1 MSLRSRPVPP
11 VEAAPT
17 ADVDGDRDELDA
29 DEAWR
34 LVYSLVL
41 EGEAHTRLHEV
52 CRDVGLP
59 VNLFKAM
66 LTLDRPQPA
75 AMRDLA
81 DYFNF
86 DASYCTTLVDGLE
99 AQGIAE
105 RRPHPT
111 DRRIKTVVLTD
122 KGRQVLTRARTLMGE
137 APPSFRSL
145 SPAEQRRL
153 RTLLGKVV
161 AADPVL
167 KAKRQEEAARAAG

>member
-11 VEAAPT
+11 AGAAPT
-17 ADVDGDRDELDA
+17 ADVHGKIAADDA
-29 DEAWR
+29 WQ
-34 LVYSLVL
+34 LVYALVL

-66 LTLDRPQPA
+66 LTLDRAQPA

-122 KGRQVLTRARTLMGE
+122 KGRRVLARARTLMGE

-145 SPAEQRRL
+145 SPAEQQRL
-153 RTLLGKVV
+153 RALLEKVA

-167 KAKRQEEAARAAG
+167 TAKRAEAARVAG

>member
-1 MSLRSRPVPP
+1 MRPAG
-11 VEAAPT
+11 AAPS
-17 ADVDGDRDELDA
+17 VDGDEIDA

-86 DASYCTTLVDGLE
+86 DASYCTALVDGLE

-111 DRRIKTVVLTD
+111 DRRIKTVVLTE
-122 KGRQVLTRARTLMGE
+122 KGRRVLARARSLMGE
-137 APPSFRSL
+137 APASFRSL
-145 SPAEQRRL
+145 SPTEQRRL
-153 RTLLGKVV
+153 RTLLTKVA

-167 KAKRQEEAARAAG
+167 SAKRREATAQATG

>member
-11 VEAAPT
+11 AGAAPT
-17 ADVDGDRDELDA
+17 ADVDGDEIDA

-122 KGRQVLTRARTLMGE
+122 KGRQVLARARSLMGE

-145 SPAEQRRL
+145 SPAEQRRPRARL
-153 RTLLGKVV
+153 AKGA

-167 KAKRQEEAARAAG
+167 RAKRQEEAARAAG

>member
-11 VEAAPT
+11 AEAAPT
-17 ADVDGDRDELDA
+17 ADLDGDEIDA
-29 DEAWR
+29 DETWQ
-34 LVYSLVL
+34 LVYALVL

-81 DYFNF
+81 EYFNF

-145 SPAEQRRL
+145 SPTEQRRL
-153 RTLLGKVV
+153 RSLLTKVA

-167 KAKRQEEAARAAG
+167 SAKRQAEAARAAG